1 MKRLTVIGF
10 LLLATG
16 CAAVVTPHGT
26 YLEPLPL
33 AVTVAPSVVAV
44 EPPPYVVERVRPLP
58 EVYVY
63 PDRPIY
69 SYGGLYYHY
78 WNGGWYYGQ
87 GERGPW
93 HSLPRTYYPRHMYRR

>member
-1 MKRLTVIGF
+1 MKRLMVVGA

-26 YLEPLPL
+26 YLEPLPFV
-33 AVTVAPSVVAV
+33 VTVPPATVSVAPS
-44 EPPPYVVERVRPLP
+44 PYVAERLRPLP

-69 SYGGLYYHY
+69 YYGGVYYNY
-78 WNGGWYYGQ
+78 WSGGWYYAP
-87 GERGPW
+87 ERRGPW
-93 HSLPRTYYPRHMYRR
+93 HTLPRNYYPRQMYRR